1 MLMLLQKGERNDYLG
16 VKLKELP
23 KRKEGYES
31 FVTVHKLF
39 LERAEEILRHERKR
53 SLSPQHCYL
62 ESVDFEKGIV
72 KIHYIDIEKGV
83 SVQFPRFP
91 SVHRRSIEAPADLM
105 YRDDWM
111 QRYDD
116 WKSGSLESLAGE
128 VEEPT
133 L

>member
-1 MLMLLQKGERNDYLG
+1 MLLQKGERNDYLG

-39 LERAEEILRHERKR
+39 LERADEILRHERKR
-53 SLSPQHCYL
+53 DLSSQHCYL

-83 SVQFPRFP
+83 SVQSPSFP

-105 YRDDWM
+105 YRDDWKR
-111 QRYDD
+111 RYNDLEAELLARGSNVLEE
-116 WKSGSLESLAGE
+116 KSVS
-128 VEEPT
+128 
-133 L
+133 